1 MTITVLIADDH
12 AVVRDGLR
20 LLLENQSDIRVIG
33 EVADGRDAVTAAIQL
48 KPDVVLMDLAMPHL
62 NGADATAAIIEKQES
77 SKIVILSMHS
87 TVEHVFRAL
96 QAGALGYLRKESAGN
111 EVVDAV
117 RTVYAGRRYLSQKIT
132 ESVVDDYVR
141 KRSEESPLES
151 LSQREREILQM
162 LVEGHSG
169 TEIARLLHV
178 SPKTVDTYRSRLMA
192 KLSVRDLA
200 SLVRLAVREGV
211 IDSDRET

>member
-33 EVADGRDAVTAAIQL
+33 EVADGRQAVEATLRL
-48 KPDVVLMDLAMPHL
+48 KPDVVLMDLAMPLL
-62 NGADATAAIIEKQES
+62 NGADATVQIVDKQER
-77 SKIVILSMHS
+77 SKVVMLSMHS

-96 QAGALGYLRKESAGN
+96 QAGALGYLRKESAGS

-117 RTVYAGRRYLSQKIT
+117 RAVHAGRRYLSQKIT

-141 KRSEESPLES
+141 KRAVESPLES

-162 LVEGHSG
+162 LVEGRSG
-169 TEIARLLHV
+169 SEIARLLHV
-178 SPKTVDTYRSRLMA
+178 SPKTVDTYRSRMMQ
-192 KLSVRDLA
+192 KLGIGDLPG
-200 SLVRLAVREGV
+200 LVKFALQHGL
-211 IDSDRET
+211 TTL

>member
-12 AVVRDGLR
+12 AMVRDGLR
-20 LLLENQSDIRVIG
+20 LLLENQPDIRVIG
-33 EVADGRDAVTAAIQL
+33 EVADGRAAVDATL
-48 KPDVVLMDLAMPHL
+48 RLNPNVVLMDLAMPLL
-62 NGADATAAIIEKQES
+62 NGADATVCIMEKRECS
-77 SKIVILSMHS
+77 RIVILSMHS

-117 RTVYAGRRYLSQKIT
+117 RAVYAGRRYLSQKIT

-141 KRSEESPLES
+141 KRAEESPLES

-162 LVEGHSG
+162 LVEGCSA

-178 SPKTVDTYRSRLMA
+178 SPKTVDTYRSRMMQ
-192 KLSVRDLA
+192 KLGIGDLPG
-200 SLVRLAVREGV
+200 LVKFALQHGL
-211 IDSDRET
+211 TTL

>member
-20 LLLENQSDIRVIG
+20 LLLENQPDICVVG
-33 EVADGRDAVTAAIQL
+33 EVADGREAVEAAVQL
-48 KPDVVLMDLAMPHL
+48 KPDVVLMDLAMPLL
-62 NGADATAAIIEKQES
+62 NGADATASIMEKREN

-117 RTVYAGRRYLSQKIT
+117 RAVYAGSRYLSQKIT
-132 ESVVDDYVR
+132 ESVVDDYIR

-162 LVEGHSG
+162 LVEGRSG
-169 TEIARLLHV
+169 VEIARLLHV
-178 SPKTVDTYRSRLMA
+178 SPKTVDTYRSRMMQ
-192 KLSVRDLA
+192 KLGIGDLP
-200 SLVRLAVREGV
+200 SLVKFALQHGL
-211 IDSDRET
+211 TTL

>member
-12 AVVRDGLR
+12 TIVRDGLR
-20 LLLENQSDIRVIG
+20 LLLENQSDIRVVG
-33 EVADGRDAVTAAIQL
+33 EVADGRAAVEAALRL
-48 KPDVVLMDLAMPHL
+48 KPDVILMDLAMPLL
-62 NGADATAAIIEKQES
+62 NGADATAQIIEKQDTA
-77 SKIVILSMHS
+77 KIVMLSMHS

-117 RTVYAGRRYLSQKIT
+117 RAVHSGRRYLSQKIT

-141 KRSEESPLES
+141 KRAVESPLES

-162 LVEGHSG
+162 LVEGRSG
-169 TEIARLLHV
+169 IDIARLLHV
-178 SPKTVDTYRSRLMA
+178 SPKTVDTYRSRMMQ
-192 KLSVRDLA
+192 KLGIGDLPG
-200 SLVRLAVREGV
+200 LVKFALQHGL
-211 IDSDRET
+211 TTL

>member
-141 KRSEESPLES
+141 KRAEESPLES

-178 SPKTVDTYRSRLMA
+178 SPKTVDTYRSRMMQ
-192 KLSVRDLA
+192 KLGIGDLPG
-200 SLVRLAVREGV
+200 LVKFALQHGL
-211 IDSDRET
+211 TTL

>member
-20 LLLENQSDIRVIG
+20 LLLENQADIRVIG
-33 EVADGRDAVTAAIQL
+33 EVADGREAVEATLRLQ
-48 KPDVVLMDLAMPHL
+48 PDVVLMDLAMPLL
-62 NGADATAAIIEKQES
+62 NGADATACIMEKRES
-77 SKIVILSMHS
+77 CKIVILSMHS

-132 ESVVDDYVR
+132 ETVGDD
-141 KRSEESPLES
+141 
-151 LSQREREILQM
+151 
-162 LVEGHSG
+162 
-169 TEIARLLHV
+169 
-178 SPKTVDTYRSRLMA
+178 
-192 KLSVRDLA
+192 
-200 SLVRLAVREGV
+200 
-211 IDSDRET
+211 

>member
-20 LLLENQSDIRVIG
+20 LLLETQSDIRVVG
-33 EVADGRDAVTAAIQL
+33 EVADGRAAVEAALRL
-48 KPDVVLMDLAMPHL
+48 KPDVILMDLAMPLL
-62 NGADATAAIIEKQES
+62 NGADATAQIVDKQDS
-77 SKIVILSMHS
+77 AKIVMLSMHS

-117 RTVYAGRRYLSQKIT
+117 RSVHGGRRYLSQKIT

-141 KRSEESPLES
+141 KRAVESPLES
-151 LSQREREILQM
+151 LSQREREILQL
-162 LVEGHSG
+162 LVEGRSG
-169 TEIARLLHV
+169 IEIARQLHV
-178 SPKTVDTYRSRLMA
+178 SPKTVDTYRSRMMQ
-192 KLSVRDLA
+192 KLGIGDLPG
-200 SLVRLAVREGV
+200 LVKFALQHGL
-211 IDSDRET
+211 TTL

>member
-33 EVADGRDAVTAAIQL
+33 EVADGREAVEAAIRL
-48 KPDVVLMDLAMPHL
+48 KPDVVLMDLAMPLL
-62 NGADATAAIIEKQES
+62 NGIDATAQIMEKQETA
-77 SKIVILSMHS
+77 KIVMLSMHS

-96 QAGALGYLRKESAGN
+96 QAGAQGYLRKESAGN

-117 RTVYAGRRYLSQKIT
+117 RMVHSGRRYLSQMIT

-141 KRSEESPLES
+141 KRAVESPLES
-151 LSQREREILQM
+151 LSQREREILQL
-162 LVEGHSG
+162 LVEGRSG
-169 TEIARLLHV
+169 IDIAHQLNI
-178 SPKTVDTYRSRLMA
+178 SPKTVDTYRSRMMQ
-192 KLSVRDLA
+192 KLGIGDLPG
-200 SLVRLAVREGV
+200 LVRFALLHGL
-211 IDSDRET
+211 TTL

>member
-33 EVADGRDAVTAAIQL
+33 EVADGREAVEAAIRL
-48 KPDVVLMDLAMPHL
+48 KPDVVLMDLAMPLL
-62 NGADATAAIIEKQES
+62 NGIEATAQIMEKQETA
-77 SKIVILSMHS
+77 KIVMLSMHS

-96 QAGALGYLRKESAGN
+96 QAGAQGYLRKESAGN

-117 RTVYAGRRYLSQKIT
+117 RMVHSGRRYLSQMIT

-141 KRSEESPLES
+141 KRAVESPLES
-151 LSQREREILQM
+151 LSQREREILQL
-162 LVEGHSG
+162 LVEGRSG
-169 TEIARLLHV
+169 IDIAHQLNI
-178 SPKTVDTYRSRLMA
+178 SPKTVDTYRSRMMQ
-192 KLSVRDLA
+192 KLGIGDLPG
-200 SLVRLAVREGV
+200 LVRFALLHGL
-211 IDSDRET
+211 TTL

>member
-33 EVADGRDAVTAAIQL
+33 EVSDGREAVDAAIRL
-48 KPDVVLMDLAMPHL
+48 KPDVVLMDLAMPVL
-62 NGADATAAIIEKQES
+62 NGTDATVRIMEKQETA
-77 SKIVILSMHS
+77 KIIMLSMHS

-117 RTVYAGRRYLSQKIT
+117 RTVHGGRRYLSQKIT
-132 ESVVDDYVR
+132 ESVVDDYIR
-141 KRSEESPLES
+141 KRAVESPLES
-151 LSQREREILQM
+151 LSQRERAILQL
-162 LVEGHSG
+162 LVEGSSG
-169 TEIARLLHV
+169 IDIARQLNI
-178 SPKTVDTYRSRLMA
+178 SPKTVDTYRSRMMQ
-192 KLSVRDLA
+192 KLGIGDLPA
-200 SLVRLAVREGV
+200 LVKFALQHGL
-211 IDSDRET
+211 TTL